1 MLDPIR
7 SNLLVIVALLLP
19 AVCLAQ
25 EVTVETIAGQKFS
38 GALKEIDGDGNLVG
52 QGLDDVN
59 IEQVLS
65 IGLGRKINVRDNGP
79 TQLGLVGGGQLSV
92 SGVSV
97 DGETIQFD
105 RTVTGLESVSLQ
117 AVRSVVFQDSDAIR
131 EAVSQ
136 PATDQDTVIVS
147 TADSLARVS
156 GFLESLDAEKLQL
169 NYKGSSR
176 PIKREK
182 VTAIII
188 ADTDLDPPQGIKANA
203 LFVDGSFIKG
213 ALVKLDDQSITME
226 LSGKQ
231 QIKIASEF
239 LYRIEVLSDSIAYLS
254 SLEPIEAVQQPQF
267 VVARPWQRNSSIAGN
282 PLRLKVASEDSGT
295 ATSPLKT
302 FSNGIGTSSFSR
314 LVFENTNDFSRMMV
328 TAGID
333 AETEGRGDCVM
344 RIEGDG
350 IALWSKRIRGDD
362 TAVDVDVDI
371 SGIKQIA
378 LIVDPGEQFDLADHA
393 DWADARFLK
402 TK

>member
-239 LYRIEVLSDSIAYLS
+239 LYRVEVLSDSIAYLS
-254 SLEPIEAVQQPQF
+254 SLEPVEAVQQPQF
-267 VVARPWQRNSSIAGN
+267 VIARPWQRNSSIAGN

-333 AETEGRGDCVM
+333 AETEGRGD
-344 RIEGDG
+344 
-350 IALWSKRIRGDD
+350 LS
-362 TAVDVDVDI
+362 
-371 SGIKQIA
+371 
-378 LIVDPGEQFDLADHA
+378 LIHI
-393 DWADARFLK
+393 
-402 TK
+402 

>member
-1 MLDPIR
+1 M
-7 SNLLVIVALLLP
+7 
-19 AVCLAQ
+19 
-25 EVTVETIAGQKFS
+25 
-38 GALKEIDGDGNLVG
+38 
-52 QGLDDVN
+52 
-59 IEQVLS
+59 
-65 IGLGRKINVRDNGP
+65 
-79 TQLGLVGGGQLSV
+79 
-92 SGVSV
+92 
-97 DGETIQFD
+97 
-105 RTVTGLESVSLQ
+105 
-117 AVRSVVFQDSDAIR
+117 
-131 EAVSQ
+131 
-136 PATDQDTVIVS
+136 IVS

-254 SLEPIEAVQQPQF
+254 SLEPVEAVQQPQF